1 MPGLTTT
8 VLYKI
13 ICKCKKYLLL
23 STSKHDDVPQEKC
36 QRNPAPDHPNSANVF
51 CCKTIWWR
59 AYFVCSMLSLS
70 CDITLDVA

>member
-51 CCKTIWWR
+51 CCKTI
-59 AYFVCSMLSLS
+59 
-70 CDITLDVA
+70 